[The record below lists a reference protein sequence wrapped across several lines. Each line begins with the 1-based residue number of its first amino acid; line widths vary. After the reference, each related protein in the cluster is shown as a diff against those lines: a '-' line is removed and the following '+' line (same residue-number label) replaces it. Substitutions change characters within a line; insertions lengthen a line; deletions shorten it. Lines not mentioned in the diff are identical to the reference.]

1 MAGLFSFSAI
11 AVSGALALNH
21 SGLIRSMI
29 ARAGVQSSAS
39 YTIQATDFNAG
50 DGTITVGGTRW
61 RYTNSKRTATTVT
74 LSGVLHTLD
83 YSGDSASGGRRGNG
97 YTRMVFNGLNLDQQN
112 GLVYH
117 LKDVNGA
124 LTKTANPV
132 SADVDL
138 TFGGTVAS
146 SERRGIEFA
155 QGTGSSFTFTS
166 LTLYYD
172 CVDVSPEVHI
182 TETEMSVGVGETG
195 QLHTS
200 TVDVTSAD
208 SPTYSWAS
216 DNEDVA
222 TVDNNGL
229 VTGVGA
235 GSANITV
242 TMTIGENTY
251 TDSLEV
257 SVTAA
262 AATVVEM
269 AILDTSRIEGAGIF
283 CRFSPSSASVTA
295 AQLDT
300 YTVSLNVE
308 FADPNVNNAVN
319 HYTLQEKSDSSYTAY
334 VVMDNANGLNGAFT
348 AQADFK
354 DNANNTIYRAVWYY
368 DGGKLAEELNLSVA
382 SDTVVVNDTLLLTA
396 SKGFFMEGTPTF
408 AFESSDTD
416 VLTLTVNDNVAT
428 LHGITAG
435 TSAVTVT
442 MTLGG
447 ETYTKSILITVTA
460 GMNEIPLT
468 ITGANWGGS
477 GCQFLNDMAFAQTE
491 GTFQL
496 SDYTVNVTV
505 TGASFSYSG
514 VGACLQ
520 GAAIYLTFNAAPAAD
535 DEYTIHCELGRG
547 SNVYTFT
554 VSFIGTEMQ

>member
-97 YTRMVFNGLNLDQQN
+97 YTRMVFNGLDLEQQV

-117 LKDVNGA
+117 LKDVNGT

-132 SADVDL
+132 SADIDL

-172 CVDVSPEVHI
+172 CVDVFPEVHI

-200 TVDVTSAD
+200 TVDVSEGAGE
-208 SPTYSWAS
+208 TYSWAS
-216 DNEDVA
+216 DDEDVA

-251 TDSLEV
+251 TDTLEV

-262 AATVVEM
+262 PATVVEM
-269 AILDTSRIEGAGIF
+269 ATLDTSSIEGAGIF
-283 CRFSPSSASVTA
+283 CRFNPSSASVTA

-300 YTVSLNVE
+300 YTVSLDVE
-308 FADPNVNNAVN
+308 FADSNVNNAVN
-319 HYTLQEKSDSSYTAY
+319 HYTLQEKGDSSYTAY
-334 VVMDNANGLNGAFT
+334 VSMDSAVGLSGAFT

-354 DNANNTIYRAVWYY
+354 DNTNNVIYRAIWHF
-368 DGGKLAEELNLSVA
+368 DNGALAQELNLNIA
-382 SDTVVVNDTLLLTA
+382 SDTIVVGTPATLTA
-396 SKGFFMEGTPTF
+396 SKGYYLDGTPTF
-408 AFESSDTD
+408 AFESSDTN

-428 LHGITAG
+428 LNGVAAG
-435 TSAVTVT
+435 TSTVTVT

-447 ETYTKSILITVTA
+447 ETYNKSIVITVTS
-460 GMNEIPLT
+460 GMTEIPLT
-468 ITGANWGGS
+468 ITAANWGGS
-477 GCQFLNDMAFAQTE
+477 GCQFMNDMQFAQTE

-520 GAAIYLTFNAAPAAD
+520 GAAIYLTFNAAPATS